1 MLPEPSGN
9 IRAPE
14 IQALA
19 TSGTL
24 VPQASRGYS
33 CASLPRPSAHPM
45 TAGSPPSDPTA
56 EATLRRGFRVGD
68 WDVHPLQGVIAQGS
82 HRVHIEPKVMDVL
95 VCLARHPGE
104 VVTREMLL
112 DDVWRGVVVTD
123 DVVTRCISELRT
135 VLRDTG
141 RDRRFIRTIPK
152 RGYSLLVPVEP
163 LGSGPAPAA
172 APAPVAIDGGTPV
185 TAPTPVQRAVDGAAR
200 AARQTASTARNL
212 VRSALLGIGL
222 IIVTVVGLAVIFGGD
237 DGVKVV
243 VDTENDPVATA
254 AAPPDTGPRIRSVAV
269 LPLVNLSGNP
279 EHEYFS
285 DGLAEDIRNALIG
298 VSGLRVAARTSSVAF
313 RDRPMDVREI
323 ARQLNVEALLE
334 GTVRIADAKLRVTT
348 QLTDGRTGYPIWAS
362 SFERPV
368 TNKLSLQTEVADALI
383 RQISP
388 SIAAGESPTAAAT
401 GNEQAHDAYL
411 LGRYYWNQRTRE
423 SIERSIGH
431 FEQALVRD
439 PDYALAYSGLADAWS
454 LLHDYGDRSLAEVT
468 PKARQYALQALDLD
482 PDLAEAHASLG
493 MVLMRNGDPQGARAE
508 YQKAVSLQPGYA
520 TGQMWLGVLWLGQGD
535 ATRAAQS
542 FAIALQLDPL
552 NPAVQVNYLSSLIAL
567 GNLDRAREEGQ
578 RLLTLSPNE
587 KLQKILW
594 HVSLERGSYDEVLAL
609 AVGRAGSVDTA
620 PYLND
625 AVIEA
630 LIYLQRFDE
639 AGRMIAGNRG
649 TMDLPR
655 RLFLEASLAVGRRDA
670 ATLRRVASELV
681 SPAVVAEIPAPFQG
695 CSRQWTGLWLGIAEL
710 LDDRPA
716 AAQKHF
722 RTAANETLP
731 VICEDDT
738 PALRL
743 VALAYALESQARADA
758 AGLPAAITAARREIE
773 RLRALGWND
782 AWFGTAEIAIAMLS
796 GDEQGAATLLRDI
809 RRRGLQPYGR
819 MRTSPLFDRLWE
831 QPPLDAAR
839 PALAAEYEAA
849 RTRAAALQL
858 AKLGL

>member
-1 MLPEPSGN
+1 MIFSGDDGIKVVVEPDDDPAS
-9 IRAPE
+9 
-14 IQALA
+14 A
-19 TSGTL
+19 TADT
-24 VPQASRGYS
+24 
-33 CASLPRPSAHPM
+33 
-45 TAGSPPSDPTA
+45 TAG
-56 EATLRRGFRVGD
+56 
-68 WDVHPLQGVIAQGS
+68 
-82 HRVHIEPKVMDVL
+82 
-95 VCLARHPGE
+95 
-104 VVTREMLL
+104 
-112 DDVWRGVVVTD
+112 
-123 DVVTRCISELRT
+123 
-135 VLRDTG
+135 
-141 RDRRFIRTIPK
+141 
-152 RGYSLLVPVEP
+152 
-163 LGSGPAPAA
+163 APAA
-172 APAPVAIDGGTPV
+172 G
-185 TAPTPVQRAVDGAAR
+185 PT
-200 AARQTASTARNL
+200 
-212 VRSALLGIGL
+212 
-222 IIVTVVGLAVIFGGD
+222 
-237 DGVKVV
+237 
-243 VDTENDPVATA
+243 
-254 AAPPDTGPRIRSVAV
+254 IRSVAV

-334 GTVRIADAKLRVTT
+334 GTVRIADAQLRVTT

-368 TNKLSLQTEVADALI
+368 TSKLALQTEVADAII

-388 SIAAGESPTAAAT
+388 SIANGERLAASTT

-423 SIERSIGH
+423 SIERSISH
-431 FEQALVRD
+431 FEQALARD
-439 PDYALAYSGLADAWS
+439 PGYALAYSGLADAWS

-468 PKARQYALQALDLD
+468 PRARQYALKALDLD
-482 PDLAEAHASLG
+482 PNLAEAHASLG

-535 ATRAAQS
+535 ANRAQKS

-552 NPAVQVNYLSSLIAL
+552 NPAVQVNYVSSLIAL
-567 GNLDRAREEGQ
+567 GELDRAREEAR
-578 RLLTLSPNE
+578 RLLALSPNE
-587 KLQKILW
+587 KLQKVLW
-594 HVSLERGSYDEVLAL
+594 HVSLETGSFDEVLAL
-609 AVGRAGSVDTA
+609 ATSRAGSIDTA

-639 AGRMIAGNRG
+639 AGRMIAANRG

-655 RLFLEASLAVGRRDA
+655 RLSLEASLAVGRRDA
-670 ATLRRVASELV
+670 PSLRRAAAELV
-681 SPAVVAEIPAPFQG
+681 SPAAVAGIPAPYQR
-695 CSRQWTGLWLGIAEL
+695 CSQQWAGLWLGIADL
-710 LDDRPA
+710 LDGKPA
-716 AAQKHF
+716 EAQKRF
-722 RTAANETLP
+722 RAVAGADLP

-743 VALAYALESQARADA
+743 VALAFALESQARSDP
-758 AGLPAAITAARREIE
+758 AGLPAAIAEARREVG

-782 AWFGTAEIAIAMLS
+782 AWFGTAAIAIAMVA
-796 GDEQGAATLLRDI
+796 GDEQGAAALLRDM

-819 MRTSPLFDRLWE
+819 MRTSSLFDRLWDR
-831 QPPLDAAR
+831 PPLREAQ
-839 PALAAEYEAA
+839 PALKAEFEAA
-849 RTRAAALQL
+849 RQRAANLKL